1 MAYNRV
7 IWRGTL
13 PGGEVWSSGC
23 SFMMNFGDL
32 VQDAADLN
40 AWALA
45 IRQIGGTSVFP
56 AAIRDLL
63 SAAGACTSVRT
74 EYLADDGSLLQA
86 GEYTFAGAAGL
97 GSATKAFQT
106 SVVASLRT
114 ATPGRRTRGRMYW
127 PALGAA
133 IDTSTGRLSDP
144 TTSEVAAAV
153 VELLQDVAD
162 EATNVNPSAAVVPA
176 VWSRE
181 NESGSVITSVEVGDV
196 LDTQR
201 RRRDKLA
208 EVRAVEAA
216 TW

>member
-1 MAYNRV
+1 MPYNRV

-13 PGGEVWSSGC
+13 PGGEVWSTGC
-23 SFMMNFGDL
+23 SFMSNFGDL
-32 VQDAADLN
+32 VEDAADLN

-56 AAIRDLL
+56 AAILSLL
-63 SAAGACTSVRT
+63 SAAGHVTSIRT
-74 EYLADDGSLLQA
+74 EYLANDGSLLQA
-86 GEYTFAGAAGL
+86 GEYTFSGEDGT

-114 ATPGRRTRGRMYW
+114 ATPGRRTRGRMYF

-133 IDTSTGRLSDP
+133 IDTSTGRLSSP
-144 TTSEVAAAV
+144 TTGAVAAAV

-162 EATNVNPSAAVVPA
+162 EATSVNPSAAVVPT